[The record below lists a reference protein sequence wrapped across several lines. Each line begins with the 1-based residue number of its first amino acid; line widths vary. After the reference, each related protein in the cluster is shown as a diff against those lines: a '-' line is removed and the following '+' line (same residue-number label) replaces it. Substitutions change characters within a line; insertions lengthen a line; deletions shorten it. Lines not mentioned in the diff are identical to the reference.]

1 MKVSNLPYLLIFFGC
16 SIGCTEKPV
25 PSKQILIMDGFSNE
39 VLGAFWL
46 YLPKN
51 YGEKRK
57 WPIIMFLQGGD
68 ASASPTP
75 NTVKNGGPVNYML
88 NQHKALP
95 DSFIIVNPH
104 MRTGTI
110 EQCQWYKNAHG
121 LVQII
126 NQTIKNNHVDPG
138 RI

>member
-1 MKVSNLPYLLIFFGC
+1 MGVGIHF
-16 SIGCTEKPV
+16 V
-25 PSKQILIMDGFSNE
+25 QIIMDGFSNE